1 MQRPQGGSVL
11 SLLHVVSFGGLLS
24 ALPVLLLSFVIIYVA
39 NDIDDDD
46 DDDDDDEV
54 TVLTTQSFTKLLV
67 DLGCRVVRENTYVF
81 LSPPRG
87 GSRGRVQGVYTP
99 TPQMWLLGVHF

>member
-1 MQRPQGGSVL
+1 MASVV
-11 SLLHVVSFGGLLS
+11 SLLHVVSFGGLFS
-24 ALPVLLLSFVIIYVA
+24 AFPVLLLSFVIIYVA
-39 NDIDDDD
+39 NDIDDNDDNDD

-81 LSPPRG
+81 LSPPKG
-87 GSRGRVQGVYTP
+87 
-99 TPQMWLLGVHF
+99 